1 MRRDPGEVRSVNK
14 RILPLLLAG
23 CLALSGCAALLER
36 SYSVVEPYT
45 DRYWD
50 SGAADTLKAESYQ
63 DLVNSLLML
72 LEQRAEEGVIRLYT
86 EDRERA
92 YELVLAANR
101 EVRNET
107 ILGSY
112 LLWSL
117 SFSRE
122 RGESYDTFT
131 YRIAYR
137 KDAEDLQSIMTLSDR
152 QSLVDL
158 LRLAVREEHEKLTA
172 QFVQDMSREEVEAA
186 VETLWQ
192 ELCAVEREQAGE
204 PDLILPALPGAAEAP
219 ADGGGAPLPEDPPQ
233 EEPTPEGT
241 PSGQEEPA
249 DTEEPDAPVEYPPCP
264 WRIRFYPD
272 LETVGI
278 VEVLLTEG

>member
-1 MRRDPGEVRSVNK
+1 MKK
-14 RILPLLLAG
+14 RILPLLLAV
-23 CLALSGCAALLER
+23 CLALSGCASLLER
-36 SYSVVEPYT
+36 SYSVVEPYS

-86 EDRERA
+86 EDRDA
-92 YELVLAANR
+92 SYELALAANR

-117 SFSRE
+117 TFSRE
-122 RGESYDTFT
+122 RSESYDTLT
-131 YRIAYR
+131 YRMTYR
-137 KDAEDLQSIMTLSDR
+137 KDAEDLDSIMTLSDS

-172 QFVQDMSREEVEAA
+172 QFVRDIPREEVTAA
-186 VETLWQ
+186 VEALWQ
-192 ELCAVEREQAGE
+192 EICTAELEQAAQLD
-204 PDLILPALPGAAEAP
+204 PAALPGEEEQAAVENPDGSEEPP
-219 ADGGGAPLPEDPPQ
+219 ADPDGLETQ
-233 EEPTPEGT
+233 EEPV
-241 PSGQEEPA
+241 Q
-249 DTEEPDAPVEYPPCP
+249 YPPCP

-278 VEVLLTEG
+278 VEVLLTEE

>member
-1 MRRDPGEVRSVNK
+1 MNK
-14 RILPLLLAG
+14 RMLPLLMAA
-23 CLALSGCAALLER
+23 CLALSGCASLLER
-36 SYSVVEPYT
+36 SYGSVEPYS

-72 LEQRAEEGVIRLYT
+72 LEQRAEECVIRLYT
-86 EDRERA
+86 EDRENA

-107 ILGSY
+107 VLGSY

-117 SFSRE
+117 TFSRE
-122 RGESYDTFT
+122 RSENYDTLT
-131 YRIAYR
+131 YRMIYR
-137 KDAEDLQSIMTLSDR
+137 KDAEDLDNIMTLSDS

-172 QFVQDMSREEVEAA
+172 QFVHDIPREEVEAA

-192 ELCAVEREQAGE
+192 ELCAVEPEQTEDAGQVM
-204 PDLILPALPGAAEAP
+204 PSLPGEEAQGGAEADP
-219 ADGGGAPLPEDPPQ
+219 GAEAGALLD
-233 EEPTPEGT
+233 
-241 PSGQEEPA
+241 
-249 DTEEPDAPVEYPPCP
+249 PDAQEVQTEPVEYPPCP

-272 LETVGI
+272 LETAGI
-278 VEVLLTEG
+278 VEVLLTEE